1 MAAKKKTSAKCVS
14 GSFEE
19 ATDELEE
26 ITRRLEDEPS
36 SLGKLLEDFERGQ
49 ALLSYCQKT
58 LKSARNR
65 LNMIEAKL
73 QTEEKDE
80 DSDESSDQSSDTL
93 DDDVR
98 LF

>member
-1 MAAKKKTSAKCVS
+1 MPAKKKAPQTPVAA
-14 GSFEE
+14 SFEE
-19 ATDELEE
+19 AADELEE

-36 SLGKLLEDFERGQ
+36 SLEKLLEDFERGQ

-58 LKSARNR
+58 LHSTRQR
-65 LNMIEAKL
+65 LEL
-73 QTEEKDE
+73 VEVDLSEEETPDPAPKPDL
-80 DSDESSDQSSDTL
+80 SDQ

>member
-1 MAAKKKTSAKCVS
+1 MPAKKKPSPAPVAA
-14 GSFEE
+14 SFEE
-19 ATDELEE
+19 AADELEE

-36 SLGKLLEDFERGQ
+36 SLEKLLEDFERGQ

-58 LKSARNR
+58 LRSARER
-65 LNMIEAKL
+65 LELVEADLSKETL
-73 QTEEKDE
+73 
-80 DSDESSDQSSDTL
+80 DESADPSPKPDFSDH